1 MARISIRMDENL
13 RKEADAI
20 LDELGLNMS
29 SAVNIFVKQLVRQG
43 GLPFTPMLET
53 KQATKNKRQE
63 RLNSLLR
70 FASQNRKIE
79 NGYKFKR
86 DDCYDR

>member
-1 MARISIRMDENL
+1 MTRVSIRMDEGL

-43 GLPFTPMLET
+43 GLPFMPTIRT
-53 KQATKNKRQE
+53 NQATINKRQE
-63 RLNSLLR
+63 RLDSFLN
-70 FASQNRKIE
+70 FASENKKIE
-79 NGYKFKR
+79 NGYKFVR
-86 DDCYDR
+86 DECYD

>member
-1 MARISIRMDENL
+1 MTRISIRMDEGL
-13 RKEADAI
+13 RKEADEI

-43 GLPFTPMLET
+43 GLPFAPTLET
-53 KQATKNKRQE
+53 RQTLE
-63 RLNSLLR
+63 NRRRGRLNSLIS
-70 FASQNRKIE
+70 FASQNKRIE
-79 NGYKFKR
+79 SGYKFVR

>member
-1 MARISIRMDENL
+1 MARISIRMDDDL
-13 RKEADAI
+13 RKEADEI

-43 GLPFTPMLET
+43 GLPFTPTLET
-53 KQATKNKRQE
+53 RQSLE
-63 RLNSLLR
+63 NRQRDRLNSLMN
-70 FASQNRKIE
+70 FASQNKRIE
-79 NGYKFKR
+79 SGYKFVR

>member
-1 MARISIRMDENL
+1 MTRISIRMDEEL
-13 RKEADAI
+13 RKKADAI

-53 KQATKNKRQE
+53 QQAAENKRRE
-63 RLNSLLR
+63 RLDSLLN
-70 FASQNRKIE
+70 FASQNKRIE
-79 NGYKFKR
+79 SGYKFER
-86 DDCYDR
+86 DACYDR